1 MRVLEQNLDLIN
13 LRNQLIEDK
22 KNIKKLPSWARLM
35 TQEEATEANNGGATL
50 TWLRKRSK
58 KSEPTEKNS

>member
-22 KNIKKLPSWARLM
+22 KRTLKLRHNLG
-35 TQEEATEANNGGATL
+35 TQEQARQINRGGVTL
-50 TWLRKRSK
+50 TQLYRSSK
-58 KSEPTEKNS
+58 KSEPTQKNS